1 MNGSCLQHPRDDYD
15 GPKQPAPLF
24 VSISFDPFRAAVG
37 VTSTQLKALDQ
48 LCKLMLLLEFRYVGF
63 HVAGAHFHMH
73 NLMELMSLALI
84 EFNRLFSLDFTWL
97 TKGDKRKQLAD
108 LALFSCSIIRSVFTQ
123 LVSMDAMNW
132 FLFFFFSQ
140 SVTDVRW
147 GCQTLKK
154 DVKWPRPSWKPLQW
168 KKLSAILAHSQTST
182 DRRCH
187 QIGPN
192 YVHIRLRSNWN
203 RIAAR
208 SWTNDLTDDP
218 IIHLL
223 LPGCQLV
230 WVSSYQRKSQWNK
243 PTAAVRAC
251 TRG

>member
-1 MNGSCLQHPRDDYD
+1 MIYKRWQKKTTRRSGS
-15 GPKQPAPLF
+15 
-24 VSISFDPFRAAVG
+24 
-37 VTSTQLKALDQ
+37 
-48 LCKLMLLLEFRYVGF
+48 LLLFY
-63 HVAGAHFHMH
+63 H
-73 NLMELMSLALI
+73 
-84 EFNRLFSLDFTWL
+84 
-97 TKGDKRKQLAD
+97 
-108 LALFSCSIIRSVFTQ
+108 SICVHSTRFDGCHE
-123 LVSMDAMNW
+123 LVS
-132 FLFFFFSQ
+132 FFFFSQ